1 MADWEAEIK
10 DLQGQVVLAQV
21 NLNRVQ
27 GALAYAIILRDK
39 EAAAEAAVAEA
50 EKAVKPKGKAT

>member
-1 MADWEAEIK
+1 
-10 DLQGQVVLAQV
+10 
-21 NLNRVQ
+21 
-27 GALAYAIILRDK
+27 LRDK